1 MDRDELHDLIA
12 LLKKQ
17 FEDGKVK
24 INSAQTLRELGR
36 VRLAVDGKVERG
48 LQTQGIGRRTQ
59 SELRSDQGLT
69 SYLTGR
75 TKTAG
80 LNSSYIGAR

>member
-36 VRLAVDGKVERG
+36 V
-48 LQTQGIGRRTQ
+48 
-59 SELRSDQGLT
+59 
-69 SYLTGR
+69 
-75 TKTAG
+75 
-80 LNSSYIGAR
+80 